1 MGIRLLTFTQHSIVM
16 KLYLFTILFAT
27 FEFSCGAP
35 QDYLGNIVN
44 AIADTVQGKEYDS
57 PPYTVVATFEV
68 GSDSFEERNYEG
80 GKNWACV
87 NDATNGNRMF
97 MTLFGYISGA
107 NEGNKEIAMTV
118 PVSTK
123 WTKQSDG
130 SFVKEMCFY
139 LSEKY
144 QANPPQPT
152 NSRVYIV
159 NRPAMT
165 VFTRRVGG
173 YMNDNDWKEE
183 SETLD
188 TMIESQNFQVKSEE
202 FYANG
207 YNSPMQFWNRRNEVW
222 KVK

>member
-1 MGIRLLTFTQHSIVM
+1 MTHVYFFIMQ
-16 KLYLFTILFAT
+16 
-27 FEFSCGAP
+27 
-35 QDYLGNIVN
+35 
-44 AIADTVQGKEYDS
+44 
-57 PPYTVVATFEV
+57 
-68 GSDSFEERNYEG
+68 FEERNYEG

-87 NDATNGNRMF
+87 NDATNNNRMF

-159 NRPAMT
+159 NRPAIT
-165 VFTRRVGG
+165 VFTR
-173 YMNDNDWKEE
+173 
-183 SETLD
+183 
-188 TMIESQNFQVKSEE
+188 
-202 FYANG
+202 
-207 YNSPMQFWNRRNEVW
+207 
-222 KVK
+222 

>member
-1 MGIRLLTFTQHSIVM
+1 MSQ
-16 KLYLFTILFAT
+16 
-27 FEFSCGAP
+27 
-35 QDYLGNIVN
+35 
-44 AIADTVQGKEYDS
+44 
-57 PPYTVVATFEV
+57 
-68 GSDSFEERNYEG
+68 FEERNYEG

-130 SFVKEMCFY
+130 SYQKEMCFY
-139 LSEKY
+139 LTEEY

-165 VFTRRVGG
+165 VFTR
-173 YMNDNDWKEE
+173 
-183 SETLD
+183 
-188 TMIESQNFQVKSEE
+188 
-202 FYANG
+202 
-207 YNSPMQFWNRRNEVW
+207 
-222 KVK
+222 